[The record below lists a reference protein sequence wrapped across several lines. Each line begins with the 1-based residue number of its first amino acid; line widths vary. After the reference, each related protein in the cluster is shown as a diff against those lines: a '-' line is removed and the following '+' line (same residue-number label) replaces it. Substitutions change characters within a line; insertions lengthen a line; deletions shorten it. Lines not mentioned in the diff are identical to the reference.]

1 MRMSD
6 ASNRRGFLAGCAPAL
21 LTGGLALR
29 GRLASAALR
38 EGGGLLAPRAPH
50 FPARATSLII
60 VTLTGGL
67 SHVDSFDHKPKLQAD
82 DDKTTTWNGLPSRV
96 HASPFAFRPAGR
108 SGLMVS
114 ELFPEVA
121 SVIDDV
127 CVIRS
132 MRTDHPNHAEAIL
145 AMHTGSASMPLPGI
159 GPWISHGLGTKN
171 SDLPP
176 YVILAAELPYSGA
189 LLWDSSFLP
198 ACHQGTR
205 LIPGAEPIPDLR
217 NPIASMTLREME
229 RAMLERLNDEHLR
242 ARRGDDG
249 LRARMEANRTAVG
262 MMERAPEAFDLS
274 LEGKATLRMYG
285 IGRDDRASVGWQCL
299 VARRLI
305 ERGVRVVEVFDTGA
319 NMTKNWDAHVDVE
332 QHRLTARAVD
342 RPIAALIRDL
352 KAKGMAADTLVLV
365 CTEFGRAPAGRP
377 GERGR
382 NHHNAAFTCLL
393 AGAGVKA
400 GCVYG
405 ETDEYGLT
413 VTRDLVHVHDL
424 HATILHL
431 MGLDHT
437 RLTYRFAG
445 RDFRLT
451 DVHGHV
457 VRGVL
462 E

>member
-1 MRMSD
+1 MRMRH

-21 LTGGLALR
+21 LAGGLALR
-29 GRLASAALR
+29 GRLASAVER
-38 EGGGLLAPRAPH
+38 EGGGLLTPRAPH

-82 DDKTTTWNGLPSRV
+82 DGKTTTWNGLPSMV

-108 SGLMVS
+108 PGLMVS
-114 ELFPEVA
+114 ELFPEIA

-132 MRTDHPNHAEAIL
+132 MKTDHPNHAEAIL

-171 SDLPP
+171 PDLPP
-176 YVILAAELPYSGA
+176 YVVLAAELPYSGA

-217 NPIASMTLREME
+217 SPIASTTLREME
-229 RAMLERLNDEHLR
+229 RAMLQRLNDEHLR
-242 ARRGDDG
+242 ARPGADAPG
-249 LRARMEANRTAVG
+249 ARMEANRTAVG

-274 LEGKATLRMYG
+274 REGKATLRMYG

-352 KAKGMAADTLVLV
+352 KGRGMEAETVVLV

-393 AGAGVKA
+393 AGAGIKS
-400 GCVYG
+400 GSVYG

-413 VTRDLVHVHDL
+413 VTRDPVHVHDL
-424 HATILHL
+424 HATILQL

-457 VRGVL
+457 VREVL